1 MTEFNKNQLIFNI
14 NCIKK
19 PPKVFLS
26 GGLQISVFV
35 VRNYLLL
42 N

>member
-1 MTEFNKNQLIFNI
+1 MTEFDKNQLIFNI

-26 GGLQISVFV
+26 GACKSLYSLSAIISC
-35 VRNYLLL
+35 
-42 N
+42 